1 MLSILPAL
9 MLGGCINEAEDCPQ
23 GGGTGDEGTL
33 NLQFSIVTRKSASAD
48 NTFQSRAA
56 DIAGDVIGSFAENF
70 IAMSDLRFMLFDGNR
85 RFLQTLPAT
94 VKNVYTSPDYSVYIF
109 HAPVDE
115 PYFDQNINTTFSF
128 YILALANAQS
138 LGMAYPE
145 PASGATLEEVFA
157 SAQGETGL
165 LTAKL
170 IPSLLIASNLVAE
183 GQRFPMAG
191 LQRFTVDG
199 DRLLK
204 STEAVPY
211 DLSAGGKNINMLRAI
226 AKIEVVDRVRVNGQ
240 FTDEDENGENSRL
253 RIDKVQIDG
262 IFNAGS
268 LLPSITEWTNGD
280 ADETQQVDDPSVPAG
295 AKYQNPVSLLPD
307 GSLSASPSSEGAVIH
322 FVPDKYAR
330 QLRADNC
337 PVFSCYLYEY
347 DRSRIT
353 NSEQAPYMRVTTRG
367 SAGLQDGESLVRP
380 IRLATY
386 TNGVAD
392 QNLQALLRNHI
403 YRYEVI
409 DVNEFSEIELVWTV
423 CPMDEAT
430 VDIPSFN

>member
-1 MLSILPAL
+1 M
-9 MLGGCINEAEDCPQ
+9 
-23 GGGTGDEGTL
+23 
-33 NLQFSIVTRKSASAD
+33 
-48 NTFQSRAA
+48 
-56 DIAGDVIGSFAENF
+56 
-70 IAMSDLRFMLFDGNR
+70 
-85 RFLQTLPAT
+85 
-94 VKNVYTSPDYSVYIF
+94 
-109 HAPVDE
+109 
-115 PYFDQNINTTFSF
+115 
-128 YILALANAQS
+128 
-138 LGMAYPE
+138 
-145 PASGATLEEVFA
+145 
-157 SAQGETGL
+157 
-165 LTAKL
+165 
-170 IPSLLIASNLVAE
+170 
-183 GQRFPMAG
+183 
-191 LQRFTVDG
+191 
-199 DRLLK
+199 
-204 STEAVPY
+204 
-211 DLSAGGKNINMLRAI
+211 
-226 AKIEVVDRVRVNGQ
+226 
-240 FTDEDENGENSRL
+240 
-253 RIDKVQIDG
+253 
-262 IFNAGS
+262 
-268 LLPSITEWTNGD
+268 
-280 ADETQQVDDPSVPAG
+280 
-295 AKYQNPVSLLPD
+295 SLLPD

-322 FVPDKYAR
+322 FVPDEYAR